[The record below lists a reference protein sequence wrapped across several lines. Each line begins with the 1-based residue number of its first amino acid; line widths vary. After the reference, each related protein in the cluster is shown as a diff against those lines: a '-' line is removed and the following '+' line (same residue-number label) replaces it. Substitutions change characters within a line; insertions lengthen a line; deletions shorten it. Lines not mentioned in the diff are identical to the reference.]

1 MESNYQKQKNIENIK
16 VLNDLKSRL
25 PFFCNE
31 FFIGIESRTTILTRI
46 NYARDLITFFDF
58 LTNETE
64 EFFGK
69 KNYEIKIEDLDMI
82 NIDHIE
88 QYLNYLNMYEKNE
101 SVLTNQEITKSRKIS
116 SVRSMLKYFYKK
128 NKISQNIS
136 DKIDMPKLREKEIIR
151 LDSKEVT
158 LLLDEVEYGDN
169 LSDRQKAFH
178 KYTKLRDNALITLLL
193 GTGIRVSECVGIDIT
208 DINFNQNAFTITRK
222 GGKRSILYFSDEVKD
237 SLTLYLEERQ
247 KIKADT
253 NALFLSMQNK
263 RICVRSVEKLVKKYA
278 SIVTPLKKITP
289 HKLRSTYGTNLYR
302 ATNDIY
308 MVAQV
313 LGHSDVN
320 TTKKHYAAIDEDI
333 KKQASDKVKLRPDND
348 DK

>member
-333 KKQASDKVKLRPDND
+333 KKQASDKVKLRPAND